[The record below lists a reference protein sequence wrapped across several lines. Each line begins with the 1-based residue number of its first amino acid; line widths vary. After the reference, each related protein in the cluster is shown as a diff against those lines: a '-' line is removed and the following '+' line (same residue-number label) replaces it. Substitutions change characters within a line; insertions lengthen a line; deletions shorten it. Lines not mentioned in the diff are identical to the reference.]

1 MKNLLLIVFMTIG
14 ITSFSQTI
22 KKEDTT
28 EICLPYTV
36 GKQIML
42 DLNKLDSTTAILK
55 LTEGEVIELNKKI
68 DLQQSVITTMEE
80 KVKTSET
87 IIQKTNEKFQIV
99 DNINKDLTSDNKKL
113 KRKNTIIQIVS
124 AVIIGALTQA
134 DKREIETLIK
144 KEIKDFLG
152 SSTAK
157 QFEDKLVERISKEMK
172 RGKLEKDVKELIIK
186 SFREF
191 YTIMYQQRSFWESKF
206 KSS

>member
-1 MKNLLLIVFMTIG
+1 M
-14 ITSFSQTI
+14 
-22 KKEDTT
+22 
-28 EICLPYTV
+28 
-36 GKQIML
+36 
-42 DLNKLDSTTAILK
+42 
-55 LTEGEVIELNKKI
+55 
-68 DLQQSVITTMEE
+68 
-80 KVKTSET
+80 
-87 IIQKTNEKFQIV
+87 
-99 DNINKDLTSDNKKL
+99 
-113 KRKNTIIQIVS
+113 
-124 AVIIGALTQA
+124 ALTQA

-191 YTIMYQQRSFWESKF
+191 YTIMYQQRSYWESKF